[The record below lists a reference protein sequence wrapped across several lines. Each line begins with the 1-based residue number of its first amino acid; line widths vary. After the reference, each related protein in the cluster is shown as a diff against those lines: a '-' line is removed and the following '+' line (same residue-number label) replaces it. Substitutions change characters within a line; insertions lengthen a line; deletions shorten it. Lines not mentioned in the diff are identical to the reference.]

1 MRLEPSRDIGFQN
14 VLQNGLAI
22 MRGQIQDTAVRDHAF
37 SALIEIFSEADRGSR
52 RLGMQ
57 NLAVNAGD
65 RLALERF
72 TVFYRYLTD
81 VYGAELAVRLSETTE
96 LLRRMKNAD
105 DVDDISKERAA
116 ALMAS
121 FLDALLRDRA
131 LKPLQAPKMVQY
143 G

>member
-1 MRLEPSRDIGFQN
+1 MSLEPSRDIGFQN

-22 MRGQIQDTAVRDHAF
+22 MRGQIDNEAVRDHAF
-37 SALIEIFSEADRGSR
+37 GALIEIFSEADRGSH

-57 NLAVNAGD
+57 NLAVNARD

-72 TVFYRYLTD
+72 TVFFRYLTD
-81 VYGAELAVRLSETTE
+81 VYGADLAERLSETTA
-96 LLRRMKNAD
+96 LLRRMRNAD
-105 DVDDISKERAA
+105 AVDDESKNRAA
-116 ALMAS
+116 TLMAS
-121 FLDALLRDRA
+121 FLDALQRDRA